1 MDDLSPRHS
10 KESFGSDTTGSFTF
24 QIRLGLLFIV
34 ETAFLSALFVVLLLF
49 FITWQVIWP
58 YLRRKPGCPQRLSNI
73 HVYFISLLCSDLL
86 LSINILLTGV
96 YFTGGIMNV
105 RWGIVEGSYCTT
117 QGILKQM
124 GSVGVALSYA
134 YIYILLFGVLIL
146 INRMVFYSRKSFFS
160 IQSNQV
166 IAVNTWGLITGK
178 LSKPPSLKMAI
189 TTVLSI
195 WLFVILMT
203 SVGLAV
209 HHTKSQP
216 FYGNTGYWCWI
227 RSPYSLREGIALQY
241 GWLWL
246 TAALNCILYISIA
259 LKLLGT
265 RRRNIHKGT
274 DTIVSER
281 ERSMKK
287 IAFEMVLYPVIYM
300 IAIVP
305 SSIVRFIQFTKLQDP
320 PFYASDI
327 ASIAFASSGILNVLL
342 FSFTRPSLLRR
353 REYVP
358 GYPQLPS
365 SGSPRG
371 NISTP

>member
-1 MDDLSPRHS
+1 MENLSSRHS
-10 KESFGSDTTGSFTF
+10 KESFESDTTGSFTF

-34 ETAFLSALFVVLLLF
+34 EMAGLSALFVVLLLCI
-49 FITWQVIWP
+49 ITWQVILP
-58 YLRRKPGCPQRLSNI
+58 YLRRKSGCRERLSHI

-86 LSINILLTGV
+86 LSIS
-96 YFTGGIMNV
+96 GIMNV
-105 RWGIVEGSYCTT
+105 RWVIQAGIVEGAYCTT
-117 QGILKQM
+117 QGILKQT
-124 GSVGVALSYA
+124 GSVGVALS
-134 YIYILLFGVLIL
+134 IL
-146 INRMVFYSRKSFFS
+146 
-160 IQSNQV
+160 V

-178 LSKPPSLKMAI
+178 LSKPPTLKMAI
-189 TTVLSI
+189 TTVLSM
-195 WLFVILMT
+195 WLFTILMT

-209 HHTKSQP
+209 HHTKGQP

-246 TAALNCILYISIA
+246 TAAVNCVLYISIS

-265 RRRNIHKGT
+265 RRRNINKGA

-305 SSIVRFIQFTKLQDP
+305 SSIVRFIQFTQLQDP

-353 REYVP
+353 RETMT

-365 SGSPRG
+365 SGSPKV
-371 NISTP
+371 NSSTP